1 MNNSDRPQNGTETN
15 SDHSFDA
22 INNELRSIRQFSSP
36 EVLGSRAVDARK
48 HPSHGVYISPN
59 KPTIICL
66 TVCCEKR
73 EPWLTTDRH
82 HDLLLNV
89 WQDKSHWVVGRYV
102 LMPDH
107 LHLFAAPQA
116 AAVEFD
122 SWVKYV
128 KSQFTKR
135 NKNTSCVWQTD
146 HWDTRI
152 RNRAHYE
159 EKSIYMFNNPV
170 RAGLVKNADDWK
182 YKGVVHELRW
192 E

>member
-1 MNNSDRPQNGTETN
+1 MNNSDRRQNVTETK
-15 SDHSFDA
+15 SALAFHA

-36 EVLGSRAVDARK
+36 EDLGTRAVDARK

-59 KPTIICL
+59 KPTIIYVS
-66 TVCCEKR
+66 VCCEKR
-73 EPWLTTDRH
+73 TPWLITDRH
-82 HDLLLNV
+82 HELLLNV

-116 AAVEFD
+116 TAVDFD
-122 SWVKYV
+122 SWVKYF

-152 RNRAHYE
+152 RNQVHYE

-170 RAGLVKNADDWK
+170 RAGLVQNANDWK